1 MLAQLLRFAIVGTA
15 GFGLDT
21 ALLYLGMWLLGLG
34 PYSARLISF
43 LVAASATWVCNRVFT
58 FGDAD
63 QSDPWRQWRRYLATN
78 AVGGAVNYGTY
89 AAIVAMLRPDA
100 TDLSMSRI
108 AAPSLSRA
116 CSSRCLMSNQLMRLP
131 PSLSRFI
138 RTSTQLPRRRS
149 PASANFRSPF
159 ANACSGV
166 LLPSGVQ

>member
-1 MLAQLLRFAIVGTA
+1 MRGGDMLAQLLRFAIVGTA

-21 ALLYLGMWLLGLG
+21 AILYLGMWLLGLG

-89 AAIVAMLRPDA
+89 AAVVALLGAQGLMPLLGLA
-100 TDLSMSRI
+100 CGSI
-108 AAPSLSRA
+108 AGLVFNFTLSRH
-116 CSSRCLMSNQLMRLP
+116 LV
-131 PSLSRFI
+131 F
-138 RTSTQLPRRRS
+138 T
-149 PASANFRSPF
+149 PAAS
-159 ANACSGV
+159 
-166 LLPSGVQ
+166 